1 MDNTWKEEVKKL
13 NQDLDCLW
21 YLGQQSFQPEVK
33 KIESLKSLQI
43 PHNEQFL
50 VLAEFT
56 CANSA

>member
-1 MDNTWKEEVKKL
+1 MERGGKKL

-50 VLAEFT
+50 VLPEFT